1 VPKDKRPPRP
11 GSLSGRQAA
20 KDAAQQRSTP
30 AQADVRL
37 PEDTDHVL
45 TVLSCGEIELKGRLR
60 WSSNATFLVAVHPP
74 KVKRR
79 DAEVVGREPEN
90 DGRPSLPRQSL
101 PGQPLP
107 RPSLARQSL
116 LAIYKPVKGERPLW
130 DFPRGLWRREVA
142 AYQLACSLGWD
153 LVPPTVSRPDAPL
166 GPGSLQF
173 CVDAVLEE
181 HYFTLLDEPRRHQS
195 LRRIAVFDL
204 VANNADRKSGH
215 CLLDRGDHIWGID
228 NALCFH
234 SEPKLRTVIWDFV
247 GEQIDDELLAS
258 LEPLSQAVVPVG
270 LAGLLEEE
278 EIEALS
284 ARAAAVSKLG
294 RYPQP
299 SGDYPYPWPLV

>member
-1 VPKDKRPPRP
+1 MPKDKRPPRT

-20 KDAAQQRSTP
+20 QDAAQQRSTP
-30 AQADVRL
+30 AQASVRL
-37 PEDTDHVL
+37 PEDTDQVL

-74 KVKRR
+74 KAKAR
-79 DAEVVGREPEN
+79 DTAGPGRQPED
-90 DGRPSLPRQSL
+90 DGRSSLPRQSL
-101 PGQPLP
+101 PRQSLP
-107 RPSLARQSL
+107 RQPL

-130 DFPRGLWRREVA
+130 DFPRGLWKREVA

-166 GPGSLQF
+166 GPGSVQF

-181 HYFTLLDEPRRHQS
+181 HYFTLLDEPRQHQA

-215 CLLDRGDHIWGID
+215 CLLDRDDHIWGID

-234 SEPKLRTVIWDFV
+234 TEPKLRTVIWDFV
-247 GEQIDDELLAS
+247 GEQIDDGLLAS
-258 LEPLSQAVVPVG
+258 LEPLSQALVPAG
-270 LAGLLEEE
+270 LVGLLEEE

-284 ARAAAVSKLG
+284 ARAAAVYKLG

>member
-1 VPKDKRPPRP
+1 VPKGKRPPRA

-20 KDAAQQRSTP
+20 QDAAQQRSTP
-30 AQADVRL
+30 AQANVRL

-74 KVKRR
+74 KTKARNAAVP
-79 DAEVVGREPEN
+79 GRQPED
-90 DGRPSLPRQSL
+90 DGRSSLP
-101 PGQPLP
+101 
-107 RPSLARQSL
+107 RQSL

-130 DFPRGLWRREVA
+130 DFPRGLWKREVA
-142 AYQLACSLGWD
+142 AYQLARSLGWD

-181 HYFTLLDEPRRHQS
+181 HYFTLLEEPRQHQA

-215 CLLDRGDHIWGID
+215 CLLDRDDHIWGID

-234 SEPKLRTVIWDFV
+234 TEPKLRTVIWDFV

-270 LAGLLEEE
+270 LAGLLEED
-278 EIEALS
+278 EIGALS
-284 ARAAAVSKLG
+284 ARAAVVTKLG